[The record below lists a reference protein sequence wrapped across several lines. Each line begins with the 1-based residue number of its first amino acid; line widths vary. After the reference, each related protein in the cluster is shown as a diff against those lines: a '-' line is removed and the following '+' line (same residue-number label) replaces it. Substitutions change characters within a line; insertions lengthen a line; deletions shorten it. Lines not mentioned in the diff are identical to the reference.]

1 MQISLRSH
9 LIAGTA
15 AVVGASAIA
24 VTPVTAAHLDL
35 PTIKAPAVALKAFT
49 PPLVALAGTLFQAGS
64 YLFNTD
70 APVDDA
76 ASWPFANFGD
86 EFGTPP
92 VNIPGIVPLV
102 LGPEVLPG
110 IGLGINTSVG
120 LIPQIIDDALPI
132 ISQLGYNGSDYLQAT
147 LGALYAS
154 TDYLVGGIW
163 EAAGQLLSFDIQG
176 AFDTI
181 LTSISQTG
189 SILLTAGGYVLS
201 GVVNRATAVVEAL
214 IGGLGT
220 VVGAT
225 LRQLQVIGDSV
236 GTVFNNVFD
245 AFGGP
250 NPIEGAWNALVEGLL
265 GANGIPGTIVNLTIG
280 SGVQTGPITGATPE
294 EIQASIE
301 ANFVPSIRTEVRGL
315 VQAVTAALQTP
326 VSGAAA
332 VAPAAAA
339 EVEAPAAA
347 VEVEA
352 PAAGAAAEAVE
363 VSAADVK
370 ADTKAA
376 EAAPAAEV
384 SAADVKAEAATGEA
398 AAEEAPAAEAPAAEA
413 PAAPAAEAGE
423 AKSAETPKRANRG
436 AAKRGAAA

>member
-70 APVDDA
+70 ADVDDP

-86 EFGTPP
+86 EFGVPP
-92 VNIPGIVPLV
+92 ANIPGIVPIA
-102 LGPEVLPG
+102 LGPEVVPG
-110 IGLGINTSVG
+110 LGSGINTSVG

-154 TDYLVGGIW
+154 VDYLVGGVW
-163 EAAGQLLSFDIQG
+163 EAAGQLLNFDIQG

-201 GVVNRATAVVEAL
+201 GVVNRATAVVNAL
-214 IGGLGT
+214 VGGLGT
-220 VVGAT
+220 LAGAT
-225 LRQLQVIGDSV
+225 LRQIQVIGDSV
-236 GTVFNNVFD
+236 GTVFNNFFN
-245 AFGGP
+245 AFQTA
-250 NPIEGAWNALVEGLL
+250 NPIENAWNAVVEGLL
-265 GANGIPGTIVNLTIG
+265 GANGIPGTLVNLTIG
-280 SGVQTGPITGATPE
+280 SGVQTGPVTGTTPA
-294 EIQASIE
+294 EIAESIAE
-301 ANFVPSIRTEVRGL
+301 NFVPSIRTEVRGV

-347 VEVEA
+347 AAVEVEA
-352 PAAGAAAEAVE
+352 PAAGAEAVE

-370 ADTKAA
+370 ADTKA

-413 PAAPAAEAGE
+413 PAAPAAEASE
-423 AKSAETPKRANRG
+423 AKSAPTPKRVNRG